1 MAYVKPQFLCQDMP
15 LTFQMVNILQDD
27 LYEGWLQFAK
37 WHGTREYQ
45 ALNFGIAATPPPG
58 LLYGAHNDKRI
69 PRVTARTYGV
79 SLSSGSISSPSL
91 VATVPGV
98 LGEVT
103 RQDVGVIDVRVFLT
117 DYYAVCTPFGSTLA
131 GALRFVEPTAIYANQ
146 GATPALRFELF
157 EMVSGAFVPADFDF
171 VAHIYGTP

>member
-1 MAYVKPQFLCQDMP
+1 MAYVKPQLMCQDMP
-15 LTFQMVNILQDD
+15 LTFQMVNLLQTN
-27 LYEGWLQFAK
+27 LEEGWLRFGR

-45 ALNFGIAATPPPG
+45 VGSFGIATTPPPG

-69 PRVTARTYGV
+69 PRVTARAYGV
-79 SLSSGSISSPSL
+79 SLSSGSISSPSF
-91 VATVPGV
+91 VSNVPGV
-98 LGEVT
+98 LGQVT
-103 RQDVGVIDVRVFLT
+103 RQAVGVVDVRVFLT
-117 DYYAVCTPFGSTLA
+117 DYYAVCTPFGSGLA

-157 EMVSGAFVPADFDF
+157 EMVGGAFVPADFDF